1 MDEFDFE
8 YLVQVHVHVHWRS
21 LEEVVDTHERYGKH
35 LDLKTWVWMLMS
47 IYIYIVQISIKTDM
61 R

>member
-47 IYIYIVQISIKTDM
+47 IYIYSSNIH
-61 R
+61 